1 MMTVANAIVA
11 RSLLCG
17 APCTAWAKR
26 SNTSAIHCRIRSS
39 SVFVMSR
46 RYAGCFTMA
55 ATESCMAVRGQTGTV
70 PPAGTCGT
78 IIEPTLAVSASARA
92 GRRWRTQRAGHHLD
106 VEPLGTDARIV
117 VEDHLRDA
125 DERIRNY
132 RVERLQHDARSDAAD
147 DLGHHRHG
155 NRKHDED

>member
-17 APCTAWAKR
+17 TPCTAWAKR

-55 ATESCMAVRGQTGTV
+55 ATVSCMAVRGQTGTV
-70 PPAGTCGT
+70 PPAATCGA
-78 IIEPTLAVSASARA
+78 IIEPTLAVSASARL
-92 GRRWRTQRAGHHLD
+92 GGLLVRAFD
-106 VEPLGTDARIV
+106 R
-117 VEDHLRDA
+117 
-125 DERIRNY
+125 
-132 RVERLQHDARSDAAD
+132 
-147 DLGHHRHG
+147 DLGLEDRHQCMLG
-155 NRKHDED
+155 DAFADLELLRGDCGDPFL